1 MTAHF
6 ETTGGHEKFAI
17 LISDSTSHGDG
28 VNQRYHMLKNIR
40 TLNICMVKNK
50 FCVLIIAPLV
60 KDERKHTMAVF
71 EIHE

>member
-28 VNQRYHMLKNIR
+28 VNQRYHMLK
-40 TLNICMVKNK
+40 TS
-50 FCVLIIAPLV
+50 VL
-60 KDERKHTMAVF
+60 
-71 EIHE
+71 